1 VIIYRSDKGA
11 NLTAAEIDGNF
22 HDVDDRL
29 SYVEDNPAD
38 PVVPISASMTAASYT
53 LGFSNDTS
61 FTVTFTMPQPMWRG
75 TWQPSTT
82 YRELDYFI
90 GPDGGW
96 GTVVKDHISAAAF
109 DWAAVDAAGD
119 PLYLK
124 LVGATGEV
132 GSLGN
137 LTDVAIS
144 DAAPGDMLIWDG
156 TYWYNA
162 APGDVTANLVPFAG
176 DAGSGGEQGLVPAPA
191 AGDAA
196 AHKFLSA
203 SGLWDV
209 PATGSGGSASLAGL
223 TDVSINSPVN
233 DSLLQYKSGDG
244 KWHNSS
250 LLDLGAGTV
259 TSITAGEGLS
269 GGTITHTGTI
279 ALAAAPAATLLANT
293 AAGSAPAAP
302 ASLTVALDALA
313 GSTRGSLLQRNA
325 IGWQPLAPGAAGLFL
340 RTGGS
345 GADLTWAS
353 PAGNGTVTSITAG
366 AGLSGGTITTAGTI
380 GLAAIADD
388 RVLANVSGGSS
399 PPTETSVT
407 ALLDAALGTTRGSI
421 IRRDGSAW
429 GALAPGTAGHVLTT
443 GGSGADVAWAP
454 GGGSGA
460 SVSVGDAPPAS
471 PNPGDLWFDSASAN
485 LFVRYA
491 DVDSSA
497 WVVAVNQPGPAGV
510 TGATGPTG
518 PTGATGATGATGP
531 NWAVGSGLTLASN
544 TLSLTTPA
552 LPLAGGTLT
561 GALTVNAAIT
571 VSGGNFAQYN
581 PAAVAGIHDTRTVAV
596 GQGGK
601 LQLTGMNAGGGIF
614 VHGEIKGYTT
624 GGTPGAETASLYF
637 STMKAGTLTTA
648 GLFDNLGNLTVITNG
663 YKPGGGT
670 WADSS
675 DSRLKKNVKE
685 YRAGLAEVTAL
696 RPVTYQFNGKG
707 DTEDNGRVYTGLV
720 AQEAREVMPELVGTR
735 KARLDRKDKE
745 ETDILTVDATPMLY
759 AMLNAIKELKDRV
772 VALEARDGA

>member
-90 GPDGGW
+90 APDGGW
-96 GTVVKDHISAAAF
+96 GTVVKDHISAADF
-109 DWAAVDAAGD
+109 DWAAVDTAGD

-144 DAAPGDMLIWDG
+144 GAASGDMLIWDG
-156 TYWYNA
+156 TYWHNA
-162 APGDVTANLVPFAG
+162 APGDVTANLVPFVG
-176 DAGSGGEQGLVPAPA
+176 DTGSGGEQGLVPPPA

-223 TDVSINSPVN
+223 TDVSINSPIN

-269 GGTITHTGTI
+269 GGTITATGTI
-279 ALAAAPAATLLANT
+279 ALAAVPAATLLANT
-293 AAGSAPAAP
+293 ASGSAPPAP
-302 ASLTVALDALA
+302 ANLTVALDALA

-491 DVDSSA
+491 DLDSSA
-497 WVVAVNQPGPAGV
+497 WIIAVNQPGPQGA

-518 PTGATGATGATGP
+518 PTGATGATGP

-561 GALTVNAAIT
+561 GALTVANAKVTVNGAGGAIVFEDEVSAPELWQIFA
-571 VSGGNFAQYN
+571 VSGSAYFYNTALPGNA
-581 PAAVAGIHDTRTVAV
+581 
-596 GQGGK
+596 
-601 LQLTGMNAGGGIF
+601 LQLSNA
-614 VHGEIKGYTT
+614 
-624 GGTPGAETASLYF
+624 
-637 STMKAGTLTTA
+637 
-648 GLFDNLGNLTVITNG
+648 GNLTIAGGTAIKV
-663 YKPGGGT
+663 GGGS
-670 WADSS
+670 WVAPS
-675 DSRLKKNVKE
+675 DPILKRDVAE
-685 YRAGLAEVTAL
+685 YKSGLAEVLAL
-696 RPVTYQFNGKG
+696 QPIEYRYNGKG
-707 DTEDNGRVYTGLV
+707 GLPDDGRSYVGLDARATEP
-720 AQEAREVMPELVGTR
+720 VMPELVGSMMVALDP
-735 KARLDRKDKE
+735 ARGE
-745 ETDILTVDATPMLY
+745 EPSVAVPDTEVKTVDASALVY
-759 AMLNAIKELKDRV
+759 ALVNACKELAARV
-772 VALEARDGA
+772 AALEARDGT